1 MGAARI
7 GEHDGPQESLFA
19 SGISDYDQ
27 RMPVDAVERLRS
39 FHRTVT
45 ERVGAL
51 ESEYLGRSRPLGES
65 RVLWEIGSNGVDVRE
80 LRRRLGLDSGYTS
93 RILRSLEAQGLVT
106 VKARADDRRIRT
118 ARLTERG
125 KREVGKLDRLSDEL
139 ASSILEPLD
148 ETQRATLA
156 DAADT
161 VRRLL
166 EASLI
171 TVEPEPAGS
180 ADARWCIGQYFDE
193 LGRRFDTGFDPA
205 LSIPAAEADM
215 TPPHGVLLVARLR
228 GRPVGCGALKLHP
241 DEPTELKRMWVDPS
255 TRGLGLGRR
264 LLRELERHAAAAGAT
279 TIRLETNASLIEAIA
294 LYRSAGY
301 DEVPAFNDE
310 RYAHH
315 WFEKHL
321 G

>member
-1 MGAARI
+1 MG
-7 GEHDGPQESLFA
+7 P
-19 SGISDYDQ
+19 
-27 RMPVDAVERLRS
+27 DAVERLRS

-51 ESEYLGRSRPLGES
+51 EAEYLGRSRPLGES
-65 RVLWEIGSNGVDVRE
+65 RLLWEIGSDGVDVRD
-80 LRRRLGLDSGYTS
+80 LRRRLGLDSGYAS
-93 RILRSLEAQGLVT
+93 RMLRSLEAQGLVT
-106 VKARADDRRIRT
+106 VKTSSVDGRVRT
-118 ARLTERG
+118 ARLTARG
-125 KREVGKLDRLSDEL
+125 KREAAELDRLSDEL

-148 ETQRATLA
+148 EHQRAKLA
-156 DAADT
+156 DAAET

-166 EASLI
+166 EASSI
-171 TVEPEPAGS
+171 TVEPEPAGG
-180 ADARWCIGQYFDE
+180 AGARWCIAQYFDE
-193 LGRRFDTGFDPA
+193 LGRRFDQGFDPA

-228 GRPVGCGALKLHP
+228 GRPIGCGALKLHP
-241 DEPTELKRMWVDPS
+241 GEPTELKRMWVDPS

-264 LLRELERHAAAAGAT
+264 LLRELEHHAASAGAT
-279 TIRLETNASLIEAIA
+279 TIRLETNASLAEAIA

-310 RYAHH
+310 PYAHH

-321 G
+321 R